1 MFFCVCTMLPS
12 VQSFAPV
19 PRAATVFPLARA
31 WLSHCLGQV
40 GYFVVDP
47 DTTEDSLVLG
57 FTVGLK
63 ESTVKKTMA

>member
-1 MFFCVCTMLPS
+1 MW
-12 VQSFAPV
+12 
-19 PRAATVFPLARA
+19 R
-31 WLSHCLGQV
+31 QV

-47 DTTEDSLVLG
+47 DTTEDRLVLG

>member
-1 MFFCVCTMLPS
+1 MHHATS

-19 PRAATVFPLARA
+19 SRAVTVFPFLFPLALA